1 VVLVPLV
8 LFNFYKEYLLYSFS
22 SFYFNKYSFAAKRKL
37 PSPIM
42 NNFSRLDPDIIQT
55 YILPRLDGATLM
67 ALSCV
72 SSELRH
78 LTCNNEELWR
88 NICTSMWPCLLH
100 PTVSDIITTFPG
112 GYRSFFSDAFPSIH
126 YYNQSP
132 RSYLPTN
139 KLIHAIDISLHGEP
153 KPLFTKIRV
162 QPMNRFTVYSNGKI
176 FLGDYSSLETEIP
189 VKKERWDWTEYLHE
203 NLRLSWVIIDPIQN
217 CAAGLFR
224 SSCKPLSVNQMLTK
238 IEVAYSTMMA
248 GQKWQVKV
256 TCRWKGGGDRLYVRS
271 VVFGI
276 EHMTGE
282 LGRQAGINLLNTIQN
297 GERIIFD

>member
-1 VVLVPLV
+1 
-8 LFNFYKEYLLYSFS
+8 
-22 SFYFNKYSFAAKRKL
+22 
-37 PSPIM
+37 M

-55 YILPRLDGATLM
+55 YILPRLDWATLL

-72 SSELRH
+72 SSHLRH
-78 LTCNNEELWR
+78 LICNNEELWR

-100 PTVSDIITTFPG
+100 PTISHIITTFPG
-112 GYRSFFSDAFPSIH
+112 GYRSFFSHAYPSIH
-126 YYNQSP
+126 YYNQSHCLY
-132 RSYLPTN
+132 RSIN

-153 KPLFTKIRV
+153 KPLFTKTRV
-162 QPMNRFTVYSNGKI
+162 QPMNRFTIYSNGKI
-176 FLGDYSSLETEIP
+176 FLRDYSSLETQIP

-217 CAAGLFR
+217 RAAGLFR

-238 IEVAYSTMMA
+238 IEVMYSTMMA

-256 TCRWKGGGDRLYVRS
+256 KCRWKDGGDRLYVRS
-271 VVFGI
+271 VEFGI

-282 LGRQAGINLLNTIQN
+282 LGRQAGINLVDVIQN
-297 GERIIFD
+297 GERIIFH